1 MVVSGYMR
9 KWIIDNNMTP
19 ELVDWYK
26 KSDDN
31 TLKEPYFDDIKD
43 FAKGVMTEYNK
54 YLGRTDKE
62 LKDIG
67 KEILKYKNRLEEL
80 AGGSSD
86 VSDDSGSSDS
96 GGDNENVTEDGEDQ
110 FDMGDEGEEG
120 EGGEETPQFEDE
132 NAGADQGGEENQ
144 QGSGGSEEVPQFEG

>member
-1 MVVSGYMR
+1 MR
-9 KWIIDNNMTP
+9 KWIIENNMTP

-26 KSDDN
+26 KTDDN
-31 TLKEPYFDDIKD
+31 TLKGPFFDDIKD

-54 YLGRTDKE
+54 YLERTDKE

-86 VSDDSGSSDS
+86 VSDSSGSSDS
-96 GGDNENVTEDGEDQ
+96 GGDNENVTEDGENQ
-110 FDMGDEGEEG
+110 FDMGEEGE

-132 NAGADQGGEENQ
+132 NAGADQGGDQNQ
-144 QGSGGSEEVPQFEG
+144 QGSGGNEEVPQFEG